1 MKKVRLMKLALI
13 GLLMGMTQSAHAFDW
28 SGSSYG
34 NAPTTVAY
42 TGTDDDKHQVFLY
55 NVAQKKFLAFGG
67 FWGTE
72 AVLSDVGSTAYL
84 KESSGSYGI
93 VFSTSNDAAL
103 GYIYSRSVSTQNG
116 VFSDAMQNSS
126 DATVNGGL
134 WTISHVGNNEYT
146 ISVSDEKGTYYLCYS
161 ETDNR
166 SDIVSC
172 TTTNGDNC
180 KWKLITKAN
189 MKDQFEKVANVDYDN
204 PIDATFYIRN
214 YGFTRAAFEANNLI
228 WSVSSSSWSTVK
240 TAAATTTT
248 SNRKKYLSVTA
259 MPFYYGNSLV
269 QSYSTSGREGTN
281 YFNVSNYVAL
291 DYDTNIERADGTLG
305 LSGDNGEY
313 YVIQSADLA
322 YLPSD
327 YTANGS
333 NNTYYNLIY
342 GAYFNAKITGDGTV
356 SQTFTVDKAGWYE
369 VSCQGFNTAG
379 NPNATVFAKITGA
392 TETRSDMSN
401 TIQGLPEGVTY
412 NMTSAGIAFAQKMYD
427 NVVLFYVPEDHKEVT
442 IGVKVTGASTDEYT
456 EFDDFRLVYRGL
468 PEYPILLDET
478 KENTNYIVF
487 PEEGKTATV
496 VLKRTFSTAAG
507 SQWNSIV
514 LPFNLTGAQVKNY
527 FGQNVKLAELAELTS
542 SKIWYKSVDLSTDGM
557 KAGTPY
563 IIKCDRTL
571 AQYTKGAIT
580 VAGKDVNTAGET
592 LDADAEYIVI
602 PQVALEK
609 DAEGSLPLGTD
620 VAANDN
626 AEIKACGLYVKQ
638 DITLEANHH
647 YYAYAQGILYHYSNQ
662 LPANNPRKTLPMKGF
677 RVYFD
682 WTENQASE
690 AKLSC
695 YLDGVEEQTII
706 TAIEGVTTGD
716 ALTPANGRKGIFTLD
731 GQQVR
736 GTGDSVEGLQK
747 GVYIV
752 NGKKLVVK

>member
-1 MKKVRLMKLALI
+1 MKLALI

-28 SGSSYG
+28 SDSSYG
-34 NAPTTVAY
+34 NAPATVAY
-42 TGTDDDKHQVFLY
+42 TGTDDDQHQVFLY

-84 KESSGSYGI
+84 RKSSSGSYGI
-93 VFSTSNDAAL
+93 VFSTSHDAAL
-103 GYIYSRSVSTQNG
+103 GYIYSRGVSTQNG
-116 VFSDAMQNSS
+116 VFSDAMQNSK
-126 DATVNGGL
+126 DATVNNGV
-134 WTISHVGNNEYT
+134 WTITHVGNNEYT
-146 ISVSDEKGTYYLCYS
+146 ISVSDVKGTYYLCYS
-161 ETDNR
+161 ETDKR

-189 MKDQFEKVANVDYDN
+189 MKAQFEQVAKVDYDN

-214 YGFTRAAFEANNLI
+214 YGFTRAAFEANNLS
-228 WSVSSSSWSTVK
+228 WSVSSGSWSTVN
-240 TAAATTTT
+240 TLAATTTT
-248 SNRKKYLSVTA
+248 GWKKYLSVTA

-269 QSYSTSGREGTN
+269 QSYSTSGTQGTSK
-281 YFNVSNYVAL
+281 FSVSNYVAL
-291 DYDTNIERADGTLG
+291 DYDKDITRADGTLG
-305 LSGDNGEY
+305 LSEANGEF
-313 YVIQSADLA
+313 YVIQNADLA

-379 NPNATVFAKITGA
+379 NTNATVFAKVTGA

-442 IGVKVTGASTDEYT
+442 IGVKVTGAEADEYT

-478 KENTNYIVF
+478 KENTDYIVF
-487 PEEGKTATV
+487 PEAGKTATV
-496 VLKRTFSTAAG
+496 VLKRTFSTATTG
-507 SQWNSIV
+507 SLLWNSIV

-527 FGQNVKLAELAELTS
+527 FGQNVKLAKLEKLTS
-542 SKIWYKSVDLSTDGM
+542 SKIWYKSVDLSTDRM
-557 KAGTPY
+557 EAGIPY
-563 IIKCDRTL
+563 IIKCDPTL

-580 VAGKDVNTAGET
+580 VAGKNVNDPGEI
-592 LDADAEYIVI
+592 LGADAEYIVI

-609 DAEGSLPLGTD
+609 DEHGTLPLRTD
-620 VAANDN
+620 IAAKDNDN

-638 DITLEANHH
+638 EIPLVAGHH
-647 YYAYAQGILYHYSNQ
+647 YYAYAKGILYHYSNQ
-662 LPANNPRKTLPMKGF
+662 LPADNPRETLPMKGF

-682 WTENQASE
+682 WTETTASG

-706 TAIEGVTTGD
+706 TAIEGVTTGE

-736 GTGDSVEGLQK
+736 GTGDSVEGLHK

>member
-28 SGSSYG
+28 SESSYG
-34 NAPTTVAY
+34 NAPATVAY
-42 TGTDDDKHQVFLY
+42 TGTDDDQHQVFLY

-84 KESSGSYGI
+84 RKSSSGSYGI
-93 VFSTSNDAAL
+93 VFSTSHDAAL
-103 GYIYSRSVSTQNG
+103 GYIYSRGVSTQNG
-116 VFSDAMQNSS
+116 VFSDAVQNSS
-126 DATVNGGL
+126 DATVNDGF
-134 WTISHVGNNEYT
+134 WTISPVGNNEYT
-146 ISVSDEKGTYYLCYS
+146 ISVSDDEGTYYLCYS
-161 ETDNR
+161 ATDKR

-189 MKDQFEKVANVDYDN
+189 MKDQFGKVANVNYDN

-214 YGFTRAAFEANNLI
+214 YGFTRAAFEANNLS
-228 WSVSSSSWSTVK
+228 WSVSSGSWSTVK
-240 TAAATTTT
+240 TEAATTTT
-248 SNRKKYLSVTA
+248 GWKKYLSVTA

-269 QSYSTSGREGTN
+269 QSYSKEGEEGTYN
-281 YFNVSNYVAL
+281 FSVSNYVAL
-291 DYDTNIERADGTLG
+291 DYDKNIKRADKTLG
-305 LSGDNGEY
+305 LSGANGEF
-313 YVIQSADLA
+313 YVIQNADLA

-342 GAYFNAKITGDGTV
+342 GAYFNAKITGSGIV

-379 NPNATVFAKITGA
+379 NTNATVFAKVTGA

-401 TIQGLPEGVTY
+401 TIQGLTEGVTY

-442 IGVKVTGASTDEYT
+442 IGVKVTNAKEGEYT

-478 KENTNYIVF
+478 KESTDYIVF
-487 PEEGKTATV
+487 PEAEKTATV

-527 FGQNVKLAELAELTS
+527 FGQNVKLAVLKELTS
-542 SKIWYKSVDLSTDGM
+542 SKIWYESVDLSTDGM
-557 KAGTPY
+557 TAGTPY
-563 IIKCDRTL
+563 IIKCDRTR

-580 VAGKDVNTAGET
+580 VAGDNVNTAGET
-592 LDADAEYIVI
+592 LDAAAEYIVI
-602 PQVALEK
+602 PQVALVKGE
-609 DAEGSLPLGTD
+609 DGTLPLGTD
-620 VAANDN
+620 IAANDN
-626 AEIKACGLYVKQ
+626 AEIKACGL
-638 DITLEANHH
+638 
-647 YYAYAQGILYHYSNQ
+647 
-662 LPANNPRKTLPMKGF
+662 
-677 RVYFD
+677 
-682 WTENQASE
+682 
-690 AKLSC
+690 
-695 YLDGVEEQTII
+695 
-706 TAIEGVTTGD
+706 
-716 ALTPANGRKGIFTLD
+716 
-731 GQQVR
+731 
-736 GTGDSVEGLQK
+736 
-747 GVYIV
+747 
-752 NGKKLVVK
+752 

>member
-28 SGSSYG
+28 SDSSYG
-34 NAPTTVAY
+34 NAPATVAY
-42 TGTDDDKHQVFLY
+42 TGTDDDQHQVFLY

-84 KESSGSYGI
+84 KESSSSYGI
-93 VFSTSNDAAL
+93 VFSTSNAAAL

-116 VFSDAMQNSS
+116 VFSDAVQNSS
-126 DATVNGGL
+126 DATVNGGI
-134 WTISHVGNNEYT
+134 WTISPVGNNEYT
-146 ISVSDEKGTYYLCYS
+146 ISVSDRKGTYYLCYS
-161 ETDNR
+161 ETDTR

-172 TTTNGDNC
+172 TKTYGDNC

-214 YGFTRAAFEANNLI
+214 YGFTRAAFEAKNLS
-228 WSVSSSSWSTVK
+228 WSVSSGSWSTVE
-240 TAAATTTT
+240 TLAATTTT
-248 SNRKKYLSVTA
+248 GWKKYLSVTA

-269 QSYSTSGREGTN
+269 QSYFKEGKEGT
-281 YFNVSNYVAL
+281 YDFSVSNYVAL
-291 DYDTNIERADGTLG
+291 DYDKDITRADGTLG
-305 LSGDNGEY
+305 LSGANGEF
-313 YVIQSADLA
+313 YVIQNADLA

-327 YTANGS
+327 YTANSS

-342 GAYFNAKITGDGTV
+342 GAYFNAKITGNGTV

-379 NPNATVFAKITGA
+379 NTYATVFAQVTGA

-442 IGVKVTGASTDEYT
+442 IGVKVTDAKEGEYT

-478 KENTNYIVF
+478 EETTDYIVF
-487 PEEGKTATV
+487 PEARKTATV

-507 SQWNSIV
+507 NQWNSIL
-514 LPFNLTGAQVKNY
+514 LPFNLTGAQMKNY
-527 FGQNVKLAELAELTS
+527 FGQNVKLAKLDKLTS
-542 SKIWYKSVDLSTDGM
+542 SKIWYKSVDLSTAGM
-557 KAGTPY
+557 EAGKPY
-563 IIKCDRTL
+563 IIKCDPTL

-580 VAGKDVNTAGET
+580 VAGDNVNTPGKK

-602 PQVALEK
+602 PQVALVKGEDGK
-609 DAEGSLPLGTD
+609 LPLGTD
-620 VAANDN
+620 IAANDN
-626 AEIKACGLYVKQ
+626 AEIKACGLYVKK
-638 DITLEANHH
+638 DITLEDDHH
-647 YYAYAQGILYHYSNQ
+647 YYAYAKGILYHYSNQ
-662 LPANNPRKTLPMKGF
+662 LPADNRRTTLPMKGF

-682 WTENQASE
+682 WTETSASE

-706 TAIEGVTTGD
+706 TAIEGVTTGE

-736 GTGDSVEGLQK
+736 GTGDSVEGLHK